1 MNDDTI
7 GGYTIKRDAALKG
20 WTLTDPD
27 GDYRMIDGF
36 GHVAPTYRAAVL
48 ERELRLADGA
58 AYETVDGYESGLKGE
73 DFSDFEGTIEALLP
87 R

>member
-1 MNDDTI
+1 MNTDTI

-27 GDYRMIDGF
+27 GDYLMIDGF

-48 ERELRLADGA
+48 ERELR
-58 AYETVDGYESGLKGE
+58 
-73 DFSDFEGTIEALLP
+73 IEADAA
-87 R
+87 